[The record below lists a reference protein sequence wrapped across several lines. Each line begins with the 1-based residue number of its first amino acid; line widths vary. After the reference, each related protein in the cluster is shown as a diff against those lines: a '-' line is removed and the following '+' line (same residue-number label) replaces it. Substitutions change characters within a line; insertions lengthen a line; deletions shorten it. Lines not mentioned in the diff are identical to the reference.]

1 MGVQSTLTI
10 NDGDLAADGVQ
21 IYGGQEVTLRLT
33 AEAVGEDLDIN
44 QVTFSNVNLL
54 VLNPDSSF
62 ETIPIT
68 VTWTLD
74 ASGDTDGDGRWDQ
87 GELRT
92 WTASY
97 TIPEEIQE
105 GAIAAFGATIAT
117 KDFGPFGNGTGANG
131 ESSSATTA
139 GMISVVD
146 EPAPALTLEKTAN
159 VDSFEQFGDPIE
171 YTFAVTNTGN
181 RDLTNLTVT
190 DPLIEEISAVLNE
203 VTGENTGDADNDG
216 SFDIGETWVFK
227 GSYNADQADLEGDA
241 IPNTATAEA
250 FYGTQAVND
259 DDDEIVE
266 YDAIEL
272 GIELTKTADQASYE
286 GAGEEIVYTFSV
298 DNTGNRGL
306 SKVTVTDP
314 LLNNVAAVTAGDT
327 SFNIGDADEDN
338 ILDTD
343 ETWTFT
349 GSYTTTE
356 ANNAD
361 IPNTATAT
369 GSYKEL
375 SATDTDNE
383 TVTYA
388 PPSLSIALLK
398 EADRTTFEAAG
409 EAITYTFTATN
420 NGNRDLDNLTI
431 SDSLLNDAVSGIL
444 TEGSEFNVGD
454 TDNDGTFDVNEAWK
468 FTGSYTTTE
477 ADAVTGNVVNV
488 AQASATYKGSNVL
501 SNEDD
506 AIVNYNPPEPPS
518 TLEGLSLG
526 YWSEHITG
534 RKADATWNE
543 EAYEGASYKNAS
555 FEVFFFGG
563 QAASLNW
570 RNKTD
575 VTMSEAVKL
584 SGGGQFA
591 LARDAV
597 AAVLNA
603 ERDDVNYKY
612 TVADVQSMVRDAFNI
627 NDGGANTWGIES
639 LKNELSLNNNLGND
653 LV

>member
-1 MGVQSTLTI
+1 MAGATQVRFFTTLNGV
-10 NDGDLAADGVQ
+10 DADGEPEVSSPSTTL
-21 IYGGQEVTLRLT
+21 GQ
-33 AEAVGEDLDIN
+33 
-44 QVTFSNVNLL
+44 LL
-54 VLNPDSSF
+54 L
-62 ETIPIT
+62 
-68 VTWTLD
+68 
-74 ASGDTDGDGRWDQ
+74 
-87 GELRT
+87 
-92 WTASY
+92 
-97 TIPEEIQE
+97 IPEPPTP
-105 GAIAAFGATIAT
+105 AI
-117 KDFGPFGNGTGANG
+117 
-131 ESSSATTA
+131 
-139 GMISVVD
+139 
-146 EPAPALTLEKTAN
+146 TLEKTAD
-159 VDSFEQFGDPIE
+159 VESFELFGDTIE
-171 YTFAVTNTGN
+171 YTFAATNSGN
-181 RDLTNLTVT
+181 RDLTGLTVS
-190 DPLIEEISAVLNE
+190 DPLIASISAVLADGTAFNA
-203 VTGENTGDADNDG
+203 GDVNSDG
-216 SFDIGETWVFK
+216 SFDIGETWLFK
-227 GSYNADQADLEGDA
+227 GTYLAAAKDLNFDGDA

-259 DDDEIVE
+259 TDDETVA
-266 YDAIEL
+266 YDEVIL
-272 GIELTKTADQASYE
+272 GIDLTKTADQASYE

-306 SKVTVTDP
+306 SNVTVTDP
-314 LLNNVAAVTAGDT
+314 LLTNVAAVTAAST
-327 SFNIGDADEDN
+327 SFNIGDADTDN

-369 GSYKEL
+369 GSYR
-375 SATDTDNE
+375 DNE
-383 TVTYA
+383 TSDTDDETVAYA
-388 PPSLSIALLK
+388 PPSLSIALVK

-420 NGNRDLDNLTI
+420 TGNRDLENLTI
-431 SDSLLNDAVSGIL
+431 NDDLLNDAVSGIL
-444 TEGSEFNVGD
+444 TEGSDVNVGD

-477 ADAVTGNVVNV
+477 ADALTGNVVNV

-506 AIVNYNPPEPPS
+506 AIVNYNPPEPPQ
-518 TLEGLSLG
+518 TFEGLSLG

-534 RKADATWNE
+534 RKGDATWNE

-555 FEVFFFGG
+555 FEVFFFG
-563 QAASLNW
+563 QQEASLNW

-584 SGGGQFA
+584 SAGGQFA

-612 TVADVQSMVRDAFNI
+612 TVAEVQSMVRDAFNI